1 MTDSNNKKVT
11 ATVKPLDEKEV
22 KGRLKDV
29 NDWSLSDDGSEIFR
43 KVEIDSFNEVA
54 IFIERVVNFFRKN
67 NHSPYK
73 ITIKNDEVEFRLK
86 TAEVEGL
93 TKKDFKLAKEI
104 DFIVDWDAD
113 FQNWLSSTK
122 VIIVLLV
129 LFGLVLFWRY
139 FL

>member
-22 KGRLKDV
+22 KGRLEDV
-29 NDWSLSDDGSEIFR
+29 NDWNLSADGSEIFR

-113 FQNWLSSTK
+113 FQKWLSSTK

>member
-113 FQNWLSSTK
+113 FQKWLSSTK

>member
-1 MTDSNNKKVT
+1 MTDSNNEKVT
-11 ATVKPLDEKEV
+11 AIVKPLDEKGV
-22 KGRLKDV
+22 KGRLEDV
-29 NDWSLSDDGSEIFR
+29 NDWNLSADGSEIFR

-113 FQNWLSSTK
+113 FQKWLSSTK